1 MIGTFANP
9 QEDGSMAIFT
19 TREAAEAIAGS

>member
-1 MIGTFANP
+1 MIGSFSNA

-19 TREAAEAIAGS
+19 TREGAEAFAGS